1 MTAAD
6 RARLWLP
13 VVAGAGVAV
22 GLGVYG
28 RLHQPAVVVVD
39 TGAYLRLQTVKAWLA
54 TAVVLL
60 LAVQTASAFRRHR
73 RPGARWPAALHWWSG
88 RLALALSLPVAA
100 HCLYALGIHTL
111 DGRVLGHAL
120 CGCLFYGAFL
130 TRTLL
135 SRTRSWAVPVAGG
148 VVFAAVVGLWL
159 LSALWFFGT
168 VGTTF

>member
-1 MTAAD
+1 MTAVD
-6 RARLWLP
+6 RGRFWLP
-13 VVAGAGVAV
+13 VVAGMGVAV

-28 RLHQPAVVVVD
+28 RLHQPAVVVVE

-60 LAVQTASAFRRHR
+60 VVVQAAAAFLRHR
-73 RPGARWPAALHWWSG
+73 RPGTRWPAALHWWSG

-100 HCLYALGIHTL
+100 HCLYALGIHAL

-120 CGCLFYGAFL
+120 CGCLFYGAFV

-135 SRTRSWAVPVAGG
+135 RARSWAVPVAGG
-148 VVFAAVVGLWL
+148 VAFAALVGVWL

-168 VGTTF
+168 VGATF